1 MGWGRGTDS
10 PNSHFSFTSASAS
23 SLDGVAWHPRS
34 TRGAARAPRP
44 FGSMDMEPAKLPSAE
59 LELRL
64 SALKPG
70 DHLCL
75 IYETPEEQF
84 AAAIPFMRDGL
95 AREEQCLYIA
105 DERTVDEVRGALRA
119 AGVDVEAEEER
130 GALRIATKRQT
141 YLKAGSFDPEAMI
154 NLLRAA
160 TVEAV
165 GRGYKALR
173 ATGEMTWALG
183 PELGTDRLIE
193 YEALLNDF
201 FPTSRALAICQYSR
215 RRFSAG
221 IIHGVLRTHPIV
233 ILGSHVCR
241 NPYYEPT
248 DAVVEGGQAAERVE
262 WMIGQLRQFHEI
274 H

>member
-1 MGWGRGTDS
+1 MGIGI
-10 PNSHFSFTSASAS
+10 P
-23 SLDGVAWHPRS
+23 PQ
-34 TRGAARAPRP
+34 
-44 FGSMDMEPAKLPSAE
+44 PSAQ

-75 IYETPEEQF
+75 IYDTPEEQF

-105 DERTVDEVRGALRA
+105 DERTVQEVRDALRA
-119 AGVDVEAEEER
+119 VGVDVEAEEEG
-130 GALRIATKRQT
+130 GALRIVTKRQT
-141 YLKAGSFDPEAMI
+141 YLKDGAFDPEAMI

-165 GRGYKALR
+165 SRGYKALR

-201 FPTSRALAICQYSR
+201 FPGSRALAICQYHR
-215 RRFSAG
+215 RRFGAG
-221 IIHGVLRTHPIV
+221 VIHGVLRTHPVV

-241 NPYYEPT
+241 NPYYHPT
-248 DAVVEGGQAAERVE
+248 DAAVEPEQAAERVE
-262 WMIGQLRQFHEI
+262 WMVGQLRQFHEI
-274 H
+274 Q

>member
-1 MGWGRGTDS
+1 
-10 PNSHFSFTSASAS
+10 
-23 SLDGVAWHPRS
+23 
-34 TRGAARAPRP
+34 
-44 FGSMDMEPAKLPSAE
+44 
-59 LELRL
+59 L
-64 SALKPG
+64 SCLKPG

-75 IYETPEEQF
+75 IYDTPEEQF

-105 DERTVDEVRGALRA
+105 DERTVDEVRAALRA
-119 AGVDVEAEEER
+119 AGVDVETEEGG

-141 YLKAGSFDPEAMI
+141 YLRDGAFDPEAMI

-160 TVEAV
+160 TAEAV

-201 FPTSRALAICQYSR
+201 FPTSRALAICQYNR
-215 RRFSAG
+215 RRFGAG

-241 NPYYEPT
+241 NPYYRPA
-248 DAVVEGGQAAERVE
+248 DAAPQTGAVAERVE
-262 WMIGQLRQFHEI
+262 WMIGQLREFHEI
-274 H
+274 Q